1 MDAQMVIHV
10 AIEMLML
17 LVVAGLFV
25 WAYLDDRRW
34 DEERRRRDL

>member
-1 MDAQMVIHV
+1 MDALMVIHV
-10 AIEMLML
+10 AIEVLML

>member
-10 AIEMLML
+10 AIEVLML

>member
-1 MDAQMVIHV
+1 MDARMVIHV
-10 AIEMLML
+10 AIEVLML

>member
-1 MDAQMVIHV
+1 MDARMVIHV
-10 AIEMLML
+10 AIEVLML
-17 LVVAGLFV
+17 LAVAGLFV

>member
-1 MDAQMVIHV
+1 MDARMVIHV
-10 AIEMLML
+10 AVEVLML

>member
-1 MDAQMVIHV
+1 MDARMVIHIAV
-10 AIEMLML
+10 EVLML

-34 DEERRRRDL
+34 DEERRRRGL